1 MDQLFPLVIAVPLL
15 TAAAML
21 ATRPLLEKQR
31 LVRDLV
37 AVAASLSVVVMLAF
51 LAYGRHGID
60 WSVDRN
66 VLDLHLLVIQQLI
79 DHLLMVMSDSRY
91 TDPCCF
97 YNTFGN
103 GELFF
108 QERDDGLPFGVRG

>member
-1 MDQLFPLVIAVPLL
+1 MFYWSAGDKDFLLAQRHLLLMPFGRLNAPNMHLFLEHQ
-15 TAAAML
+15 AAFHFQNFL
-21 ATRPLLEKQR
+21 ND
-31 LVRDLV
+31 RDDRY
-37 AVAASLSVVVMLAF
+37 LAF

-91 TDPCCF
+91 TDS
-97 YNTFGN
+97 
-103 GELFF
+103 
-108 QERDDGLPFGVRG
+108 